1 MTIGPWPFPVSEVR
15 LVRLVRL
22 VAGVKSWLGGTN
34 GSLFFSVTLL
44 AVDAGIVDGAFEDSV
59 NNTVVVAALPL
70 FIGGTLELSVGLAV
84 LTSLV
89 ATIDDNVEI
98 LKGLE
103 AVLTS
108 KVSAFV
114 TFKAKFLTSVPLG
127 DSNLAGASNSWSF
140 KRSSSLLSSST
151 SS

>member
-1 MTIGPWPFPVSEVR
+1 MVR

-22 VAGVKSWLGGTN
+22 VALVTPWFEGPN
-34 GSLFFSVTLL
+34 GSLFFSVTPL
-44 AVDAGIVDGAFEDSV
+44 AVDAGKVGGSFNDT
-59 NNTVVVAALPL
+59 NVVAALPF

-84 LTSLV
+84 LTSLS

-98 LKGLE
+98 LKVLE

-127 DSNLAGASNSWSF
+127 ESNSAGASNSWSF